1 MEKLIKVI
9 TAAHKPYTIPDDPM
23 YLPVQVGALGRDS
36 IGFQRDDEGDNISH
50 LNPYYCELT
59 GLYWGWKNLD
69 TDYIGLAHYRRHF
82 QGKKKGETP
91 FESVL
96 TTEEAEKLLKT
107 TDIILPKKRH
117 YYIETLGDHYAHTHY
132 KKDLDKTRTII
143 ARLYPQYLSAF
154 DRHLKSTSGHMF
166 NMFIMKKQLADAYCS
181 FLFHVLK
188 ELQKQVDYI
197 AYDDFQARL
206 FGRISELLLDVWINT
221 NHLTY
226 REVPVISMEPVPWV
240 KKGTA
245 FLKAKFFG
253 KKYEGSF

>member
-1 MEKLIKVI
+1 MILLIKII
-9 TAAHKPYTIPDDPM
+9 TAAHKPYLIPNDPM
-23 YLPVQVGALGRDS
+23 YLPVQVGAIGRDS
-36 IGFQRDDEGDNISH
+36 IGYQRDDEGDNISH

-82 QGKKKGETP
+82 QGKKKGETL

-96 TTEEAEKLLKT
+96 TTEEAEKLLET

-132 KKDLDKTRTII
+132 KKDLDKTRAII
-143 ARLYPQYLSAF
+143 ARLYPQYLPAF
-154 DRHLKSTSGHMF
+154 DRHLKARSGHMF
-166 NMFIMKKQLADAYCS
+166 NMFIMKKELADAYCS
-181 FLFHVLK
+181 FLFPILK
-188 ELQKQVDYI
+188 ELQKQVDYV

-206 FGRISELLLDVWINT
+206 FGRISELLLDVWIST
-221 NHLTY
+221 NHLPY

>member
-1 MEKLIKVI
+1 MVV
-9 TAAHKPYTIPDDPM
+9 YQD
-23 YLPVQVGALGRDS
+23 
-36 IGFQRDDEGDNISH
+36 
-50 LNPYYCELT
+50 
-59 GLYWGWKNLD
+59 
-69 TDYIGLAHYRRHF
+69 
-82 QGKKKGETP
+82 
-91 FESVL
+91 
-96 TTEEAEKLLKT
+96 
-107 TDIILPKKRH
+107 
-117 YYIETLGDHYAHTHY
+117 IETLGDHYAHTHY

-143 ARLYPQYLSAF
+143 ARLYPQYLAAF

-166 NMFIMKKQLADAYCS
+166 NMFIMKKQLADAYCA
-181 FLFHVLK
+181 FLFPILK

>member
-1 MEKLIKVI
+1 MIKII

-23 YLPVQVGALGRDS
+23 YLPVQVGATGRDS
-36 IGFQRDDEGDNISH
+36 IGYQRDDEGENISH

-69 TDYIGLAHYRRHF
+69 TDYIGLDHYRRHF
-82 QGKKKGETP
+82 QGKKKGEIP

-96 TTEEAEKLLKT
+96 TTEEAENMLKT

-132 KKDLDKTRTII
+132 KKDLDKTRAII
-143 ARLYPQYLSAF
+143 ARLYPQYLLAF
-154 DRHLKSTSGHMF
+154 DRHLKARSGHMF

-181 FLFHVLK
+181 FLFPILK

-206 FGRISELLLDVWINT
+206 FGRISELLLDVWIST